1 MLFILFGR
9 LICGFPA
16 GFMDCFRCAIDVDC
30 WPYVYG
36 TTDGGFSKVLLQ

>member
-16 GFMDCFRCAIDVDC
+16 GFMDCFTCAIDVI
-30 WPYVYG
+30 VG
-36 TTDGGFSKVLLQ
+36 LMFMGQLMVAFSKVLLQ